1 MFKVVEPYCGI
12 CDQTFSKLLDVY
24 QMQDWGMTWEEFL
37 NQFEL
42 ELQEKIENWKKEDFE
57 D

>member
-1 MFKVVEPYCGI
+1 MFRVIEPYCGI
-12 CDQTFSKLLDVY
+12 CDQIFSKLLDIY
-24 QMQDWGMTWEEFL
+24 QMQDWDMTWEEFL

-42 ELQEKIENWKKEDFE
+42 ELQEKIANWKKEDFE